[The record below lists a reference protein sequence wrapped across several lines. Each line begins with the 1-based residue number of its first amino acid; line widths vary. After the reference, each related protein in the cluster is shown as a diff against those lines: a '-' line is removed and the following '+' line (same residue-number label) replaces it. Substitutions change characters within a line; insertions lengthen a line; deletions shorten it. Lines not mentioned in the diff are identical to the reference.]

1 MSVCQAVWSQETS
14 QIHKEL
20 ATVNVV
26 VLLHREIDF
35 LLILQKRIGMG

>member
-1 MSVCQAVWSQETS
+1 MSVRQTFWSQETS

-35 LLILQKRIGMG
+35 RLILQKRIGIG